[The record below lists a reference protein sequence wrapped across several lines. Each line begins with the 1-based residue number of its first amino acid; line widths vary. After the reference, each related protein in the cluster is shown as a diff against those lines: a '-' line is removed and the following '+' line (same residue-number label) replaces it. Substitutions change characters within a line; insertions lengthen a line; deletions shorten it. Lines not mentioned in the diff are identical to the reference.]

1 MIICHRCGAENASGT
16 TACRSCRSPLID
28 VKKNIIPEQS
38 HSEKSFEVDFPK
50 LVQEALPS
58 IVAIGVEFVDL
69 KKQAI
74 VGGAGSGYILDG
86 GFVVTN
92 SHVVEQP
99 LIRSITATFDPSID
113 SVTYD
118 LRIVEIVP
126 EADVAI
132 LRFTGLMDKVMSRKK
147 HLTLRT
153 TPLKMG
159 EDVYTIGNPLDLGLS
174 TNLGVVSCPSREFE
188 HRGLRRYVQISFP
201 LNPGNSG
208 GALLDFQNQVVG
220 MTTMGFP
227 KPGADMCVPACEI
240 SKIIEKIKL
249 IGEES

>member
-1 MIICHRCGAENASGT
+1 MIICHRCGSENASGT
-16 TACRSCRSPLID
+16 TACRSCRSPLTD
-28 VKKNIIPEQS
+28 VKMNIIPEQPHPVQS
-38 HSEKSFEVDFPK
+38 SEGDFPK
-50 LVQEALPS
+50 SVQKVLPS

-74 VGGAGSGYILDG
+74 MGSAGSGYILDG

-99 LIRSITATFDPSID
+99 LIRNITATFDPSID

-126 EADVAI
+126 EADVAV

-159 EDVYTIGNPLDLGLS
+159 EDVYTIGNPLDLGIS
-174 TNLGVVSCPSREFE
+174 ANRGVVSCPSRRFE
-188 HRGLRRYVQISFP
+188 HRGLKDYIQVSLS

-208 GALLDFQNQVVG
+208 GALLDFQNRVVG
-220 MTTMGFP
+220 MTTMGFS
-227 KPGADMCVPACEI
+227 KPGADMCVPAKE
-240 SKIIEKIKL
+240 IEKIVNR
-249 IGEES
+249 IREVGEEQ